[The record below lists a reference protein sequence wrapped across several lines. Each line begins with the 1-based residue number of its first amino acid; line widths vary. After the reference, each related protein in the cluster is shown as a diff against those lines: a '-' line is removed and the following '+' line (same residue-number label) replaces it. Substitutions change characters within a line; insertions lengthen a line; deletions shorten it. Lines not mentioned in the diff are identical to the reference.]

1 MAAVPQL
8 SVPYFQQPSVQ
19 TLADTEAE
27 TAASSSSTHKSKFL
41 RNSSSGPVASDSV
54 SVPGGVG
61 TAPVEVDLGVSGK
74 KKGDDSVV
82 TDSVPVPNSTV
93 LAPLVSAVSEVSKI
107 SVADSSVPIDQC
119 AHMDF
124 TPVLSADLVADL
136 PVSDPKTVA
145 ADIIKEAVIDCSTI
159 IINSDV
165 AAAFISELQQD
176 SSSSQ
181 VNQSHQVAPSLP
193 AQSNFISV
201 LDLDLALQA
210 ENPAAITNTSSAQ
223 EVSFHD
229 AYQTN

>member
-1 MAAVPQL
+1 M
-8 SVPYFQQPSVQ
+8 
-19 TLADTEAE
+19 
-27 TAASSSSTHKSKFL
+27 
-41 RNSSSGPVASDSV
+41 SSSGPVASDSV

-93 LAPLVSAVSEVSKI
+93 LAPLVSAVSEVSEI

-145 ADIIKEAVIDCSTI
+145 ADIIKEAVMDCSTI

-165 AAAFISELQQD
+165 GIRRAIGVPELDQYLCTEGIID
-176 SSSSQ
+176 EKTR
-181 VNQSHQVAPSLP
+181 VKYL
-193 AQSNFISV
+193 
-201 LDLDLALQA
+201 
-210 ENPAAITNTSSAQ
+210 EAAIDKIKENTRMLACRQ
-223 EVSFHD
+223 LEKIQKF
-229 AYQTN
+229 YNWK

>member
-27 TAASSSSTHKSKFL
+27 TAASSSSTH
-41 RNSSSGPVASDSV
+41 SSGPVASDSV

-145 ADIIKEAVIDCSTI
+145 ADIIKEA
-159 IINSDV
+159 
-165 AAAFISELQQD
+165 
-176 SSSSQ
+176 
-181 VNQSHQVAPSLP
+181 
-193 AQSNFISV
+193 
-201 LDLDLALQA
+201 
-210 ENPAAITNTSSAQ
+210 
-223 EVSFHD
+223 
-229 AYQTN
+229 

>member
-1 MAAVPQL
+1 MTDDRASKGPPYLGDPQPWISIPPL
-8 SVPYFQQPSVQ
+8 PKQKT
-19 TLADTEAE
+19 TLL
-27 TAASSSSTHKSKFL
+27 KQIGRKPL
-41 RNSSSGPVASDSV
+41 ASDSV

-93 LAPLVSAVSEVSKI
+93 LAPLVSAVSEVSEI

-165 AAAFISELQQD
+165 GLLLSTYLSIRELVMAFMNLMG
-176 SSSSQ
+176 
-181 VNQSHQVAPSLP
+181 
-193 AQSNFISV
+193 FSV
-201 LDLDLALQA
+201 C
-210 ENPAAITNTSSAQ
+210 SA
-223 EVSFHD
+223 
-229 AYQTN
+229 T

>member
-1 MAAVPQL
+1 MTDAREEVARL
-8 SVPYFQQPSVQ
+8 SFEGCCEINYKFVKIAFMVLTKAIYTMHVSSLRFNVKCPFSH
-19 TLADTEAE
+19 
-27 TAASSSSTHKSKFL
+27 ASL
-41 RNSSSGPVASDSV
+41 NLCIAVASDSV

-93 LAPLVSAVSEVSKI
+93 LAPLVSAVSEVSEI

-145 ADIIKEAVIDCSTI
+145 ADIIKEA
-159 IINSDV
+159 
-165 AAAFISELQQD
+165 
-176 SSSSQ
+176 
-181 VNQSHQVAPSLP
+181 
-193 AQSNFISV
+193 
-201 LDLDLALQA
+201 
-210 ENPAAITNTSSAQ
+210 
-223 EVSFHD
+223 
-229 AYQTN
+229 